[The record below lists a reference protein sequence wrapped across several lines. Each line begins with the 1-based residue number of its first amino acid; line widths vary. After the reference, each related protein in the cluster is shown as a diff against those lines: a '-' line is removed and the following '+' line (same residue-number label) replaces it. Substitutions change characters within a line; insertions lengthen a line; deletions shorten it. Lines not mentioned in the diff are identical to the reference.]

1 MNIIDE
7 RYQIAID
14 RIKEIRTEEVVDKQ
28 YIEYFCTVSQ
38 FILKL
43 DKLNKDIKS
52 NKLKNDTL
60 EQLQHQSEEL
70 YQDIYPENYARSFA
84 NPSYAVKN
92 LGEEYG
98 KILCYLYKSIRDL
111 IGNIYRQELEIV
123 TLRIELFIEIYNHF
137 EDKEELQYSNIR
149 ESVYSFEKD
158 NTEIFMEQKVDEAV
172 NPEKRFAVDI
182 VMNSDLSDIRYL
194 YQYGEHVGD
203 NEIQMAEYLDS
214 LEQEKIDLLAH
225 VYTEGYRRGFENA
238 GKDLSIKE
246 TVDIRY
252 NIGFERIVKAAIAD
266 FKAMGLEPVIYPG
279 GYNTTM
285 PNKQYWFDH
294 KFDEALYLDKAFVK
308 RKLEVTK
315 QAYEE
320 RKELAGKMAGPA
332 VIEIFGENPFE
343 PENKKEA
350 LSFTEEQQKLSVN
363 YRTEYVRIV
372 QQYIKGEERSFTII
386 AFPIPEFGDKFEEMF
401 DATVKINTLDADKYG
416 KVQKKIIDA
425 LDRAEYVR
433 VVGKGNNKTYMNVQL
448 HHLNNPE
455 KETNFEN
462 CLADVNIPLGE
473 VFTSPVL
480 KGTNG
485 VLHVSEVYLGE
496 LNYKDLEI
504 RFENGMIKDY
514 TCKNFDT
521 EKENKKYIKEN
532 VMFNHDSLSIGEF
545 AIGTNTTAYVIAN
558 KYDVVY
564 KLPILIVEKM
574 GPHFAVGDTCYSFE
588 EDVKVYNPDGKEIIA
603 RDNEV
608 SALRK
613 TDSRNAYFGCH
624 TDITIPYDELGE
636 IVAVTAEGEE
646 TAVIQDGRFVLE
658 GCEILNEPFENN
670 EKKSYK

>member
-1 MNIIDE
+1 MNIIEE
-7 RYQIAID
+7 RYQIAVD
-14 RIKEIRTEEVVDKQ
+14 RIREIKTEELVDAQ
-28 YIEYFCTVSQ
+28 YRTYFKTISE

-43 DKLNKDIKS
+43 DMVYREIKFG
-52 NKLKNDTL
+52 KLKDYTI
-60 EQLQHQSEEL
+60 EQLNSLNYEL
-70 YQDIYPENYARSFA
+70 YQDIYQENYDKSFA
-84 NPSYAVKN
+84 NPAYAVEN

-98 KILCYLYKSIRDL
+98 QILCYLYKSIRDL
-111 IGNIYRQELEIV
+111 IGNIYRQDLEIV
-123 TLRIELFIEIYNHF
+123 TLRIELFIEVYNHF
-137 EDKEELQYSNIR
+137 EDKEELQYENIR
-149 ESVYSFEKD
+149 EILYSFEKD

-172 NPEKRFAVDI
+172 NPKRRFAIDI
-182 VMNSDLSDIRYL
+182 VMNSDLSDVRYL
-194 YQYGEHVGD
+194 YQYGSHIGN
-203 NEIQMAEYLDS
+203 NEIRMAEYLNS
-214 LEQEKIDLLAH
+214 LEQEKIELLAH

-252 NIGFERIVKAAIAD
+252 NIGFERIVRAAIAD
-266 FKAMGLEPVIYPG
+266 FKTMGLKPVIYPG

-308 RKLEVTK
+308 RKLEVTR

-320 RKELAGKMAGPA
+320 RKEIAGKMAGPA

-350 LSFTEEQQKLSVN
+350 LAFTEEQQKLSVN
-363 YRTEYVRIV
+363 FRTEYVRIV
-372 QQYIKGEERSFTII
+372 QEYIKGEERSFTII

-401 DATVKINTLDADKYG
+401 DATVKINILDADKYG
-416 KVQKKIIDA
+416 KIQQKMIDA
-425 LDRAEYVR
+425 LDKAEHVR

-473 VFTSPVL
+473 VFTSPLL

-496 LNYKDLEI
+496 LKYKDLEI
-504 RFENGMIKDY
+504 QFEDGMIKEY

-521 EKENKKYIKEN
+521 EEENKKYIKEN
-532 VMFNHDSLSIGEF
+532 VMYNHDTLPIGEF

-613 TDSRNAYFGCH
+613 TDSKNAYYGCH

-646 TAVIQDGRFVLE
+646 TAIIQDGRFVLS

-670 EKKSYK
+670 EKNVL

>member
-1 MNIIDE
+1 MNIIEE
-7 RYQIAID
+7 RYQIALD
-14 RIKEIRTEEVVDKQ
+14 RIREIKTEELVDAQ
-28 YIEYFCTVSQ
+28 YRTYFKTISE
-38 FILKL
+38 FIIKL
-43 DKLNKDIKS
+43 DTVHHEIKLHKLNDYTI
-52 NKLKNDTL
+52 
-60 EQLQHQSEEL
+60 EQLSSLNYEL
-70 YQDIYPENYARSFA
+70 YQDIYQENYDKSFA
-84 NPSYAVKN
+84 NPAYAVKN

-98 KILCYLYKSIRDL
+98 QILCYLYKSIRDL

-123 TLRIELFIEIYNHF
+123 TLRIELFIEVYNHF
-137 EDKEELQYSNIR
+137 EDKEELQYENIR
-149 ESVYSFEKD
+149 EILYSFEKD
-158 NTEIFMEQKVDEAV
+158 NTEIFMEQKVDEAI
-172 NPEKRFAVDI
+172 NPKRRFATDI
-182 VMNSDLSDIRYL
+182 VMNSDLSDVRYL
-194 YQYGEHVGD
+194 YQYGSHIGD
-203 NEIQMAEYLDS
+203 NEIRMAEYLNS
-214 LEQEKIDLLAH
+214 LEQEKIELLAH

-238 GKDLSIKE
+238 GKDLSIKD

-252 NIGFERIVKAAIAD
+252 NIGFERIVRAAIAD
-266 FKAMGLEPVIYPG
+266 FKTMGLKPVIYPG

-308 RKLEVTK
+308 RKLEVAR

-320 RKELAGKMAGPA
+320 RKEIAGKMAGPA

-350 LSFTEEQQKLSVN
+350 LAFTEEQQKLSVN
-363 YRTEYVRIV
+363 FRTEYVRIV
-372 QQYIKGEERSFTII
+372 QEYIKGEERSFTII

-416 KVQKKIIDA
+416 KVQQKIIDA
-425 LDRAEYVR
+425 LDKAEHVR
-433 VVGKGNNKTYMNVQL
+433 VVGKGNNKTYMNVEL

-496 LNYKDLEI
+496 LKYKDLEI
-504 RFENGMIKDY
+504 QFEDGMIKEY

-521 EKENKKYIKEN
+521 EEENKKYIKEN
-532 VMFNHDSLSIGEF
+532 VMYNHDTLPIGEF

-603 RDNEV
+603 RDNEI

-613 TDSRNAYFGCH
+613 TDSKKAYFGCH

-646 TAVIQDGRFVLE
+646 ITIIQDGRFVLS

-670 EKKSYK
+670 EKIVI